1 MAKKC
6 AKKRDA
12 CVKLLFYNINL
23 LLFWPFLLLSP
34 SFLPML
40 PFVAIQKF
48 FYHGNVTSH
57 FSSLLISN
65 YLLNLL

>member
-6 AKKRDA
+6 AKKHDA
-12 CVKLLFYNINL
+12 HAKLLFYNINL
-23 LLFWPFLLLSP
+23 LLFLPFLLLSP

-40 PFVAIQKF
+40 PFVVIQKF